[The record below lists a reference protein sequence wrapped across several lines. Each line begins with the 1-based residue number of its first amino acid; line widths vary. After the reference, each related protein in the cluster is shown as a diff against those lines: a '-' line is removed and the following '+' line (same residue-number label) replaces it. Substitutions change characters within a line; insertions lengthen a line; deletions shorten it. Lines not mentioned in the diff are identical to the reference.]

1 MLRRTELTFPPRSTP
16 TPPMICN
23 RREDGWELVYQ
34 NAHGVV
40 AMELLRHWRAP
51 DRPGG
56 SPGRWG
62 EVLYAAAQHDNGWQE
77 WEPGDHLTALG
88 TPRHFEE
95 TTDADI
101 VRQSEMALGRVRHA
115 SLFAGLLLIEHFRTL
130 YAASED
136 ADTQAMLRRQTAEAA
151 KYRRVLDVSAQDVK
165 AHYEYLRFADTLS
178 LTLCLRRL
186 DLMADRRIEIETVGG
201 VRYFA
206 FRRADESICVEPWPY
221 DVASFDVSAEAYH
234 LPALTFESNDALAAA
249 VADARIVPRVWTVRR
264 G

>member
-1 MLRRTELTFPPRSTP
+1 
-16 TPPMICN
+16 MICN

-40 AMELLRHWRAP
+40 AMKLLRHWRA
-51 DRPGG
+51 
-56 SPGRWG
+56 SEQPGRWG
-62 EVLYAAAQHDNGWQE
+62 DLLYAAAQHDNGWQE

-101 VRQSEMALGRVRHA
+101 VRQSEMALGCVRHA
-115 SLFAGLLLIEHFRTL
+115 SLFAGLLLIEHFKTL
-130 YAASED
+130 YAASD
-136 ADTQAMLRRQTAEAA
+136 AADVAAMRRRQTGEAA
-151 KYRRVLDVSAQDVK
+151 KYRRVLDVSAKDVA
-165 AHYEYLRFADTLS
+165 AHYEFLRFADTLS

-186 DLMADRRIEIETVGG
+186 DLMADRRIEIETVDG

-206 FRRADESICVEPWPY
+206 FRRDDESIAVEPWPFEV
-221 DVASFDVSAEAYH
+221 DAFEVSAEAYH
-234 LPALTFESNDALAAA
+234 LSELTFESADALAVA
-249 VADARIVPRVWTVRR
+249 VAEARIVRRVWAVRR